1 MRLEACKL
9 SYSDRDLSDQELSE
23 YLLVTAS
30 GILTPNIIR
39 MYCMHLQDLA
49 KGFPSP
55 QWARLIECSTS
66 VARVMC
72 YCCVYGFSFAPMAC
86 CISPEGCALAVALV
100 FCILFVASNRWGLPF
115 AHIVRAITL
124 GLLDDI

>member
-9 SYSDRDLSDQELSE
+9 SCSDRDLSDQELSE
-23 YLLVTAS
+23 YFLVTTS

-39 MYCMHLQDLA
+39 MYCVHLQEVA

-55 QWARLIECSTS
+55 QWARLIECPTS

-72 YCCVYGFSFAPMAC
+72 LLLCVWVFFCYHGMVHQPGRV
-86 CISPEGCALAVALV
+86 CIGCGISLL
-100 FCILFVASNRWGLPF
+100 
-115 AHIVRAITL
+115 HIVRCLEPL
-124 GLLDDI
+124 GLTVRAHCPSDHLGST